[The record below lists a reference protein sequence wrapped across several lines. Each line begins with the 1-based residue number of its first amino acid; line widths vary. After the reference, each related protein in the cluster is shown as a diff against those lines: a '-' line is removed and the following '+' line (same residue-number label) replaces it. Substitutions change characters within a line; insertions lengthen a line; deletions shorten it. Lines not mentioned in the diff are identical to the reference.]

1 MNQNQK
7 DILRHNYMQLAEY
20 IMPSIEQVCKNLWMA
35 KVISKPMMEDILEGK
50 NTNRKRAMALLD
62 LLPSRGPHAF
72 DVFFRSLEENDL
84 FEAAYLLKPE
94 QRKSYEDVT
103 ATFTTKPAEK
113 LGSGQEKNKVI
124 HNPEFDEL
132 PDTWPSAEA
141 LKNCGVRIIQTSD
154 TEQQQLYKVSLTP
167 KGQLQYYQMKSE
179 KRGKV
184 LVINNAKFETLT
196 ERDGS
201 GQDEESIY
209 ETFRELKFEVQVL
222 HDKTHEEIESI
233 LETESKSDFS
243 EFDCFILF
251 VLSHG
256 HKDVVYGT
264 DGYFDEITKQ
274 PKNCVQITYLKSK
287 LCTNKSLIG
296 KPKMFFIQACQGN
309 KKDSGLFINPVD
321 QESNLNLPQSE
332 SSMSQ
337 ESDIDLSKNPA
348 LSDSGT
354 ENTSI
359 ANSGQSAEDQTKH
372 IMESVLPT
380 EAHDAYGPKL
390 PSQAEVF
397 VALATTA
404 GYLSWRNTMWG
415 TWFIRAITFV
425 FAKYAYK
432 YDLNKLMTM
441 VNSLVAK
448 AETIKGKYKQV
459 AEKRDTFTKTL
470 YFFPGLPENSIDHQ
484 QTHYNN

>member
-103 ATFTTKPAEK
+103 ATFTTKPSEK

-132 PDTWPSAEA
+132 P
-141 LKNCGVRIIQTSD
+141 
-154 TEQQQLYKVSLTP
+154 
-167 KGQLQYYQMKSE
+167 LQYYQMKSE

-309 KKDSGLFINPVD
+309 KKDSGLFINPAD

-359 ANSGQSAEDQTKH
+359 ANSGQSVEDQTKH